1 MVTAVQQAEERRMGE
16 EIGRKL
22 DWMRMGC
29 SVVREIEEEERRGKG
44 QRAGEED
51 ELALG
56 GDC

>member
-1 MVTAVQQAEERRMGE
+1 MGE